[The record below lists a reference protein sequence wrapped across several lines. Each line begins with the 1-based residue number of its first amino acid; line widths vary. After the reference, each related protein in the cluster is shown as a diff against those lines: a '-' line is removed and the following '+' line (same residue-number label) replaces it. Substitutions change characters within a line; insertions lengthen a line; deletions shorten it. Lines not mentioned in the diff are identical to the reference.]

1 LKKGF
6 WEGILLMTKTETLA
20 RVDLFSTLTA
30 RELQVLAQSC
40 QERKYSVG
48 TTIIR
53 QGDVGVGLYVLRS
66 GKARVTR
73 SNNADRAEEQLGIVE
88 AVDVLGE
95 MALLDDLPR
104 SATVAALED
113 VDALLLPIW
122 EFRAT
127 LRNHPDIALKLLA
140 VLSRRLRRAE
150 VMRSEW
156 CL

>member
-1 LKKGF
+1 MK
-6 WEGILLMTKTETLA
+6 KTETLA
-20 RVDLFSTLTA
+20 RVELFSTLTP

-40 QERKYSVG
+40 QERTYSAG

-53 QGDVGVGLYVLRS
+53 QGDVGVGLYVLIK
-66 GKARVTR
+66 GKVRVTR
-73 SNNADRAEEQLGIVE
+73 ANNADRAEEHLGTVE

-104 SATVAALED
+104 SATVVALEE
-113 VDALLLPIW
+113 VRALLLPIW
-122 EFRAT
+122 EFRAA
-127 LRNHPDIALKLLA
+127 LRSHPDIALKLLA

-150 VMRSEW
+150 IIRSEW